1 MNNNAYLLINP
12 LKESSL
18 DLANKIKK
26 HTSGK
31 VVLAPN
37 IAAAQLYLQQ
47 ELFDAIFLTLTN
59 DQDIQSL
66 IYQLPSSIP
75 IVVVSPIK
83 ELASSAYEYENIVD
97 FLLQP
102 SCEAR
107 VWRALNRAQYT
118 PILSNTRIEDSYAF
132 IRSETQIL
140 KFNFNEIEY
149 FSAFGS
155 YSKVHTKNNVHI
167 VNESIEG
174 LMNILPSGV
183 FRRVHHAYLINIYK
197 ITAVDS
203 RSFFVY
209 DRDIPIGKS
218 YQKSINFLFNVKA
231 LFV

>member
-18 DLANKIKK
+18 DLANKIKEL
-26 HTSGK
+26 TSGK
-31 VVLAPN
+31 VVMAPN
-37 IAAAQLYLQQ
+37 IAVAQLYLQQ
-47 ELFDAIFLTLTN
+47 ELYSAIFLTLQPE
-59 DQDIQSL
+59 QDIQSL

-83 ELASSAYEYENIVD
+83 ELASIAYEYENIVD
-97 FLLQP
+97 FMLYP
-102 SCEAR
+102 SSEAR

-132 IRSETQIL
+132 MRAESQML

-155 YSKVHTKNNVHI
+155 YSKIHTKDSVLVI
-167 VNESIEG
+167 NEPLDV

-183 FRRVHHAYLINIYK
+183 FKRVHDAYLINIYK

-203 RSFFVY
+203 KSFFVH

-231 LFV
+231 QFV

>member
-26 HTSGK
+26 LTSGK

-47 ELFDAIFLTLTN
+47 ELFDAIFLTLPN
-59 DQDIQSL
+59 GHDIQSL

-75 IVVVSPIK
+75 IVAVSPIK
-83 ELASSAYEYENIVD
+83 ELASLAYEYENIVD

-102 SCEAR
+102 SCESR
-107 VWRALNRAQYT
+107 VWRALNRAQHT
-118 PILSNTRIEDSYAF
+118 PILSNTRVADSYAF
-132 IRSETQIL
+132 MRVEGQIL
-140 KFNFNEIEY
+140 KFNFSEIEY
-149 FSAFGS
+149 ISAFGS
-155 YSKVHTKNNVHI
+155 YSKVHTKNNVY
-167 VNESIEG
+167 VVSESIEG
-174 LMNILPSGV
+174 LMNLLPSGV
-183 FRRVHHAYLINIYK
+183 FRRVHNAYLINIYK

-203 RSFFVY
+203 KSFFVY

>member
-1 MNNNAYLLINP
+1 L
-12 LKESSL
+12 
-18 DLANKIKK
+18 
-26 HTSGK
+26 T
-31 VVLAPN
+31 PN
-37 IAAAQLYLQQ
+37 IAAAQLCLQQ

-155 YSKVHTKNNVHI
+155 YSKVHTKTTFI
-167 VNESIEG
+167 L
-174 LMNILPSGV
+174 LMSLSKV
-183 FRRVHHAYLINIYK
+183 
-197 ITAVDS
+197 
-203 RSFFVY
+203 
-209 DRDIPIGKS
+209 
-218 YQKSINFLFNVKA
+218 
-231 LFV
+231 